1 MYVCLWSVFF
11 ICFLQS
17 LKLEKNWGYI
27 LLGLELLYYTD
38 SINSDTTTACGKTG
52 ALNFELTY
60 FPPIHYSC
68 RKRTSLLFSK
78 AGFSYP
84 HFIARALLHHSRPYE
99 SSSDLSLQ
107 SAETTSPVPLWTT
120 PAPLPSFEFLFSFL
134 VPGFFF
140 IYRAWLYIN
149 LFFKI

>member
-1 MYVCLWSVFF
+1 M
-11 ICFLQS
+11 
-17 LKLEKNWGYI
+17 
-27 LLGLELLYYTD
+27 ELLYYYID
-38 SINSDTTTACGKTG
+38 SIISDTTTACINSDTTTACGKTG

-60 FPPIHYSC
+60 FPPIHYPC

-99 SSSDLSLQ
+99 SSSDFSLQ

-120 PAPLPSFEFLFSFL
+120 PAPLPSFAFLFSFL
-134 VPGFFF
+134 APGDF
-140 IYRAWLYIN
+140 LYLQDLVVYKSI
-149 LFFKI
+149 F